1 MMTESVSGGS
11 TGKSVIINCDVYFSN
26 GGQESWNVWYPWP
39 DVTFRLDRSEMSGF
53 KHKHLDI
60 LAV

>member
-26 GGQESWNVWYPWP
+26 GRQESWNVWYPWP
-39 DVTFRLDRSEMSGF
+39 DVTFRLDHVLGIKRVVIMGE
-53 KHKHLDI
+53 
-60 LAV
+60 